1 MNFSDMQRGVALQFS
16 KMKDFPLFRVN
27 VPGDELWQLYLDSFP
42 AGTNPMYRE
51 RTEHDCSCCRHFIRT
66 MGNVVALTDKGLE
79 SIWDVELPER
89 AVAGYG
95 VVAKALADRVKAG
108 AICDEFLHYENTVGH
123 SKTFEDVMGQVK
135 TWEHFHVT
143 LPRSVVHS
151 KLNIPSLLGRTRGQA
166 ELFQRALDTISL
178 QSIDTVLELIAQ
190 NSIYRGQEF
199 KPLLE
204 AFRLRLASYQSAS
217 TENRRHYAWHAA
229 THKYRDPAVL
239 TIRNSAIGTL
249 LVDLSEDMALE
260 DAVKSFEAK
269 VAPANYKRPKALA
282 TKAMIDAAK
291 KDLDKAGLMPALQ
304 RRYATLEDIT
314 INNVLFADR
323 SVRAAFNGDVFDQ
336 LVAETPVKP
345 ESFSKVEEIPV
356 SHFIAEVLPKATGLS
371 VLVENQ
377 HIGNFV
383 SLIAPTDPT
392 APRLFKWDNGFS
404 WSYKGDVADSIK
416 ERVKKA
422 GGNIEADLCCR
433 LAWNNADDLDLH
445 MLEPKGTHIYYENRR
460 RLSSHGGM
468 LDVDMNGCDEVNNVD
483 PVENIFY
490 RSVSSLRPGKYS
502 LKVHCYSKRNN
513 DPDRQGFEVE
523 IDLLGE
529 STLLSYPAKVKS
541 QDMITVADIVVT
553 KEREISIVPSSDMQQ
568 TGQSQQT
575 WGIKTNTFVP
585 VKAVMLSP
593 NYWDEQ
599 KGVGN
604 SHWFFMLQGCANE
617 DVARGFYNEF
627 LNNDLLAHR
636 KVLELIGSKVTT
648 APSEQQLSGIGF
660 SSTQRASLLC
670 RVTGAFTRVV
680 RIIF

>member
-1 MNFSDMQRGVALQFS
+1 MSFSDMQRGVALQFS
-16 KMKDFPLFRVN
+16 KMKEFALFRVN
-27 VPGDELWQLYLDSFP
+27 VSGDELWQLYLSSFP
-42 AGTNPMYRE
+42 AGTNPIYRE

-66 MGNVVALTDKGLE
+66 MGNVVALTDKGFE
-79 SIWDVELPER
+79 SIWDVELPEH
-89 AVAGYG
+89 AMAGYG
-95 VVAKALADRVKAG
+95 VVAKALANRVKAG
-108 AICDEFLHYENTVGH
+108 AICDEFLHYENIVGQ

-143 LPRSVVHS
+143 LPRSAVHS
-151 KLNIPSLLGRTRGQA
+151 KLNIPTFLGRTRGQV

-204 AFRLRLASYQSAS
+204 AFRTHLANYLRASA
-217 TENRRHYAWHAA
+217 ENRWHYGWHIAA
-229 THKYRDPAVL
+229 QKNRDPAVL

-269 VAPANYKRPKALA
+269 VAPANYKRPKALV
-282 TKAMIDAAK
+282 TKSMIEAAK

-323 SVRAAFNGDVFDQ
+323 SVRAVLNGDVFDQ
-336 LVAETPVKP
+336 LVAEAPVKP

-356 SHFIAEVLPKATGLS
+356 DHFIAEVLPKATSLS
-371 VLVENQ
+371 VLVENR

-416 ERVKKA
+416 ERVKNA
-422 GGNIEADLCCR
+422 GGNIDAELCCR
-433 LAWNNADDLDLH
+433 LAWSNADDLDLH
-445 MLEPKGTHIYYENRR
+445 MMEPRGTHIYYENRR
-460 RLSSHGGM
+460 RLSLHGGM
-468 LDVDMNGCDEVNNVD
+468 LDVDMNGCDQVNNVD

-490 RSVSSLRPGKYS
+490 KHVSSMRPGSYV

-523 IDLLGE
+523 IDLLGQ
-529 STLLSYPAKVKS
+529 STLLSYPTKVKS
-541 QDMITVADIVVT
+541 QNMITVANIVVT
-553 KEREISIVPSSDMQQ
+553 KEKEIAVVPSSDMQQ
-568 TGQSQQT
+568 TGRSQQV

-599 KGVGN
+599 KGCGN
-604 SHWFFMLQGCANE
+604 SHWFFMLQGCANG

-627 LNNDLLAHR
+627 LNNDLLVHR

-648 APSEQQLSGIGF
+648 APSEQQLSGVGF

>member
-1 MNFSDMQRGVALQFS
+1 MNFSDMQRAVALQFS
-16 KMKDFPLFRVN
+16 KMKDFPLLRVN
-27 VPGDELWQLYLDSFP
+27 VSGDELWQLYLDSFP

-51 RTEHDCSCCRHFIRT
+51 RTTHDCSCCRHFIRT

-79 SIWDVELPER
+79 SIWDVELPEH
-89 AVAGYG
+89 AIAGYG

-108 AICDEFLHYENTVGH
+108 AICDEFLHYESTVGH

-151 KLNIPSLLGRTRGQA
+151 KLNIPSLLGRTRGQV

-199 KPLLE
+199 RPLLE
-204 AFRLRLASYQSAS
+204 AFRLRLVNYQLAS

-229 THKYRDPAVL
+229 THKDRNPAVL
-239 TIRNSAIGTL
+239 AIRNSAIGTL
-249 LVDLSEDMALE
+249 LVDLSEDMTLE

-269 VAPANYKRPKALA
+269 VAPANYKRPKALV

-291 KDLDKAGLMPALQ
+291 KDLDKLGLMSALQ

-323 SVRAAFNGDVFDQ
+323 SVRAALNGDVFDQ
-336 LVAETPVKP
+336 LVAEAPVKP

-356 SHFIAEVLPKATGLS
+356 NHFIAEVLPKATGLS

-422 GGNIEADLCCR
+422 GGNIEAELCCR
-433 LAWNNADDLDLH
+433 LAWSNGDDLDLH
-445 MLEPKGTHIYYENRR
+445 MLEPKGTHIYYGSRR
-460 RLSSHGGM
+460 QLSSHGGM
-468 LDVDMNGCDEVNNVD
+468 LDVDMNGCDQVNSVD

-490 RSVSSLRPGKYS
+490 ERVSSLRPGDYV

-523 IDLLGE
+523 IDVLGE

-541 QDMITVADIVVT
+541 QDMITVANIVVT
-553 KEREISIVPSSDMQQ
+553 EERKISIVPSSDMQQ
-568 TGQSQQT
+568 TGQSRQA

-627 LNNDLLAHR
+627 LSNDLLVHR
-636 KVLELIGSKVTT
+636 KVLELIGSKITT

>member
-16 KMKDFPLFRVN
+16 KMKDFSLLRVN

-51 RTEHDCSCCRHFIRT
+51 RTTHDCSCCRHFIRT

-79 SIWDVELPER
+79 SIWDVGLPEH
-89 AVAGYG
+89 AMDSFG

-108 AICDEFLHYENTVGH
+108 AICDEFLHYEGTVGH

-151 KLNIPSLLGRTRGQA
+151 KPNIPSLLGRTRGQV

-199 KPLLE
+199 KPLLK
-204 AFRLRLASYQSAS
+204 AFRLRLVSYQRAS

-229 THKYRDPAVL
+229 THKDRVPAVL
-239 TIRNSAIGTL
+239 AIRNSAIGTL
-249 LVDLSEDMALE
+249 LVDLSEGMALE

-269 VAPANYKRPKALA
+269 VAPENYKRPKALV
-282 TKAMIDAAK
+282 TKAMIEAAK

-323 SVRAAFNGDVFDQ
+323 SVRAALNGDVFDQ
-336 LVAETPVKP
+336 LVAEAPVKP
-345 ESFSKVEEIPV
+345 ESFSKAEEIPV
-356 SHFIAEVLPKATGLS
+356 SRFIAEVLPKATGLS

-422 GGNIEADLCCR
+422 GGNIEAELCCR
-433 LAWNNADDLDLH
+433 LAWSNGDDLDLH
-445 MLEPKGTHIYYENRR
+445 MLEPKGTHIYYGNRR
-460 RLSSHGGM
+460 QLSSHGGM
-468 LDVDMNGCDEVNNVD
+468 LDVDMNGCDQVNSVD

-490 RSVSSLRPGKYS
+490 ERVSSLRPGGYV

-523 IDLLGE
+523 IDVLGE

-541 QDMITVADIVVT
+541 QDMITVANIVVT
-553 KEREISIVPSSDMQQ
+553 EERKISIIPSSDMQQ
-568 TGQSQQT
+568 TGQSRQA

-604 SHWFFMLQGCANE
+604 SHWFFMLQGCAND

-636 KVLELIGSKVTT
+636 KVLELIGSRVTT